1 MSQFPSLPFSSRVF
15 SSELFLALL
24 LPTAIS
30 QAGKRRLSLNSAV
43 CLEHRTSAD
52 SKQVS
57 TVDSCGNHRGKACSV
72 TGMKAVPEVRRV
84 CLSFLVTAVLLTVTG
99 LED

>member
-1 MSQFPSLPFSSRVF
+1 MF

-30 QAGKRRLSLNSAV
+30 QAGKRRLSLSSAV
-43 CLEHRTSAD
+43 CLEHRTGAD
-52 SKQVS
+52 SKQVN
-57 TVDSCGNHRGKACSV
+57 TVDSCGNRRGKACPG
-72 TGMKAVPEVRRV
+72 TEMKAVPEVRRV
-84 CLSFLVTAVLLTVTG
+84 CLSFLVTAVLLHITG